1 MVTKKSE
8 EKSIS
13 DGTYVSPPGCIQ
25 ELKSLNTS
33 ASSIKY
39 VANKNLSQIKYLTN
53 KESVANKIFVNNQV
67 FIDNHVFI

>member
-39 VANKNLSQIKYLTN
+39 VAKKVSVTN
-53 KESVANKIFVNNQV
+53 KLFVANQV
-67 FIDNHVFI
+67 FIGNHVFV